1 MNWARIMVPLSG
13 NPGDEAV
20 LKSAAAIAKLFQ
32 AELAGVYTPSDI
44 ADLMPWMGEGFM
56 GGVQVSAVES
66 LQEAIQDGE
75 RKARSAVAATDYDRK
90 AVVTIA
96 SPVWLGLSS
105 ESRLSDL
112 VVFDDHAARGRGA
125 LAESFQ
131 QVVVDEQRPVL
142 VARAGL
148 TGTGVAVIAWDGGK
162 ESTRAVRTALPLLE
176 KASKVVIL
184 AAPTESPRPYDPARL
199 VAFLAAR
206 GVTSEVLSVK
216 VNGEPAPLLL
226 AAAKSIG
233 AELMVAGSFGHPRLQ
248 EFVFG
253 GATRSF
259 LHTDGPSLFLS
270 H

>member
-13 NPGDEAV
+13 NPGDAAV
-20 LKSAAAIAKLFQ
+20 LKSAAVIAKLFQ

-44 ADLMPWMGEGFM
+44 ADIMPWMGEGFM

-75 RKARSAVAATDYDRK
+75 RRARAAVDGTDYDRK

-96 SPVWLGLSS
+96 SPVWLGLST
-105 ESRLSDL
+105 ECRLSDL

-162 ESTRAVRTALPLLE
+162 ESSRAVRTALPLLE

-184 AAPTESPRPYDPARL
+184 AAPTESPRPYDPSRL
-199 VAFLAAR
+199 VAFLSAR
-206 GVTSEVLSVK
+206 GIASEIMKVK
-216 VNGEPAPLLL
+216 SGDEPAPLLL

-233 AELMVAGSFGHPRLQ
+233 AELLVAGAFGHPRLQ

>member
-13 NPGDEAV
+13 NPGDEVV
-20 LKSAAAIAKLFQ
+20 LKSAAVIAKLFK

-56 GGVQVSAVES
+56 GSVQVSAVES

-112 VVFDDHAARGRGA
+112 VVFDDYAARGRGA

-148 TGTGVAVIAWDGGK
+148 TGTGLAVIAWDGGK

-176 KASKVVIL
+176 KAFKVVIL
-184 AAPTESPRPYDPARL
+184 AAPAQSPRPYDPVRL
-199 VAFLAAR
+199 MAFLAAR
-206 GVTSEVLSVK
+206 GVNSEVLSLK
-216 VNGEPAPLLL
+216 VTGEPAPLLL

-233 AELMVAGSFGHPRLQ
+233 AELMVAGAFGHPRLQ

-253 GATRSF
+253 GTTRSF